1 MLKKIMLI
9 ILACFLTLSLG
20 ACGGNNGG
28 DSADSI
34 DPNDPFYGDW
44 LYVTEDGIHELFC
57 FYGNGKGCQQVL
69 DIYTDMGYEYD
80 EENLYISVYVSDP
93 PVRYIYKYQVE
104 DMDLF
109 LENTE
114 TGITKHFVK
123 QTD

>member
-20 ACGGNNGG
+20 ACGGNDGG
-28 DSADSI
+28 DSADSV

-44 LYVTEDGIHELFC
+44 LYITEDGIHELFY

-80 EENLYISVYVSDP
+80 DENLYISIYVSDP
-93 PVRYIYKYQVE
+93 PVRYTYKYQVE